1 MAITTAIKAIKTEN
15 GLAISGLGNLV
26 LLSFNK
32 ILPMA
37 KNAIT
42 VKNDKAYTPAKGPIS
57 PLVTNKT
64 KYKVRKIRPKFYK
77 YFLFCFPLKNSLVE
91 FYLKSFF

>member
-64 KYKVRKIRPKFYK
+64 EIQSKKNKAKI
-77 YFLFCFPLKNSLVE
+77 L
-91 FYLKSFF
+91 

>member
-1 MAITTAIKAIKTEN
+1 MARISGKVTDIYRLELIVPYIAIITATSAIKTEK

-32 ILPMA
+32 IFPTA

-42 VKNDKAYTPAKGPIS
+42 VKNDRAYTPANGSIS
-57 PLVTNKT
+57 PFVTNKT
-64 KYKVRKIRPKFYK
+64 EIQSKKKSIRI
-77 YFLFCFPLKNSLVE
+77 L
-91 FYLKSFF
+91 